1 MCEPFAVGR
10 AALKTKTAE
19 MLCNAREISVQL
31 AGGEAGLRPVG
42 LAVAG
47 IEEDNGNALDWR

>member
-47 IEEDNGNALDWR
+47 IEEGNGRGFG

>member
-19 MLCNAREISVQL
+19 MFCNAREIGGQL
-31 AGGEAGLRPVG
+31 AGSEAGLRPIG
-42 LAVAG
+42 LSVAG
-47 IEEDNGNALDWR
+47 IEEGNGRGFG

>member
-1 MCEPFAVGR
+1 MPERRAFGGEAQKAKVG
-10 AALKTKTAE
+10 E
-19 MLCNAREISVQL
+19 MFVYARKIGVQFT
-31 AGGEAGLRPVG
+31 GSEAGLRPVG